1 MVCLFPVPL
10 SPSFQACSFSSTGAA
25 WFGSQ
30 LRTSNDRYDSPSK
43 LARFSLSGN
52 CLVDVPLRASNEGLP
67 RPRVARAQ
75 DTDQAVPLL
84 GFHHFQSR
92 IEFMA
97 AGRATDAIRFD
108 RKFV

>member
-1 MVCLFPVPL
+1 MVCLFPFPLPSKLARFLLRGPLGLVPNC
-10 SPSFQACSFSSTGAA
+10 ARRRSTTLNA
-25 WFGSQ
+25 
-30 LRTSNDRYDSPSK
+30 PSK

-52 CLVDVPLRASNEGLP
+52 CLVGVPLRAFNEGP
-67 RPRVARAQ
+67 PGPRVARAQ

>member
-1 MVCLFPVPL
+1 MVCLFPL

-25 WFGSQ
+25 WFSSQ
-30 LRTSNDRYDSPSK
+30 LHTSNDRYDSPSK
-43 LARFSLSGN
+43 LARFSLSRN
-52 CLVDVPLRASNEGLP
+52 CLVGVPLRESNEGLP
-67 RPRVARAQ
+67 RPHVARAQ

>member
-1 MVCLFPVPL
+1 MVCLFPFPL
-10 SPSFQACSFSSTGAA
+10 
-25 WFGSQ
+25 
-30 LRTSNDRYDSPSK
+30 PSK
-43 LARFSLSGN
+43 LARFLLRGPLGLVPNCARRTTTTIVPPARSFLSFGE
-52 CLVDVPLRASNEGLP
+52 LPGWFPLRASNEGLP

-84 GFHHFQSR
+84 LGFHHFQSR
-92 IEFMA
+92 IEFMP

>member
-1 MVCLFPVPL
+1 VPVQR
-10 SPSFQACSFSSTGAA
+10 SIHA
-25 WFGSQ
+25 
-30 LRTSNDRYDSPSK
+30 PSK
-43 LARFSLSGN
+43 LARFSLSGD
-52 CLVDVPLRASNEGLP
+52 CLVAVPLRASNEGHP

-92 IEFMA
+92 IEFMP

-108 RKFV
+108 CKFV